1 MIMLTLNI
9 LMFVT
14 YTSIVVTAVYLI
26 IYSNMYS
33 WWKNSM
39 GLVMNLSI
47 VSVGVIA
54 VGVASRFFSF
64 QTGNII
70 AIVGWCIYTGLL
82 TWRLRLLIDSAKTRR
97 KEQDNHHHPPSG
109 N

>member
-1 MIMLTLNI
+1 MLTSNA
-9 LMFVT
+9 LMIIT
-14 YTSIVVTAVYLI
+14 YTSLVVTAVYLI
-26 IYSNMYS
+26 IYSKMYS
-33 WWKNSM
+33 WWRNSL

-47 VSVGVIA
+47 VSIGVIA
-54 VGVASRFFSF
+54 VGVASRFFSYE
-64 QTGNII
+64 TGNII
-70 AIVGWCIYTGLL
+70 AIVGWCAYTVLL